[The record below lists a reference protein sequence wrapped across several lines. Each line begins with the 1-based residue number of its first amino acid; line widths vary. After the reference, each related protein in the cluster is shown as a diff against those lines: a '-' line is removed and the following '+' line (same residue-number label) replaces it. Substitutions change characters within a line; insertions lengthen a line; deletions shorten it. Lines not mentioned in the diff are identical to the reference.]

1 MKKRELDIRY
11 QGLVYLTSGEE
22 ENLVPAI
29 LGGENYDYHCPSVD
43 YEYESCYLGFLN
55 ENESYKSFADFEA
68 NHVNNAL
75 KKLKENYEKTRS
87 KDYFDSL
94 DDLAVQLGELK
105 QAYEKLKETSKKID
119 YKKDP
124 AKSYLGFANG
134 HPEIIKDLDIRF
146 SHLAYSLDYED
157 PKDGVMGKL
166 VAFEPKPEIDYQ
178 SYLEFLDGFYKNKA
192 KEIRQAEERETID
205 LKKDY
210 ESLVDDLKQ
219 LLNEHE
225 KVGVAYLCLSLPKRL
240 ISEEIGTLDKLDIDA
255 YLKLKENRIYWVN
268 KH

>member
-1 MKKRELDIRY
+1 MKKRELDIHY
-11 QGLVYLTSGEE
+11 QGLIYLTLGEE

-29 LGGENYDYHCPSVD
+29 LGGENYDYLYPSAD

-55 ENESYKSFADFEA
+55 ENGSYENFADFEA

-75 KKLKENYEKTRS
+75 KKLKENYEKASSR
-87 KDYFDSL
+87 DYFDSL
-94 DDLAVQLGELK
+94 NDLALKFSELK

-134 HPEIIKDLDIRF
+134 HHEIIKELDMRF
-146 SHLAYSLDYED
+146 SHLAYSLDYEN

-178 SYLEFLDGFYKNKA
+178 SYLEFLDDFYKNKA
-192 KEIRQAEERETID
+192 KEIRQVEERETID

-240 ISEEIGTLDKLDIDA
+240 KSQEIGILDKLDIDA
-255 YLKLKENRIYWVN
+255 YLRLKENRIYWVN